1 MDSLFFTLLYID
13 LNTSNYNFK
22 PLDGDIGLFKSNDLT
37 SPLLPLLTLKQ
48 STGFIL
54 NLRDCHLTP
63 MFVFKVSFWFCVC
76 QLVLS
81 FYPFLK
87 TYKKNRVAH
96 LLSPAFG
103 YTFYTLSVRE
113 MILDWSHLGSFRLVL
128 KNKIIAKSS

>member
-96 LLSPAFG
+96 LLS
-103 YTFYTLSVRE
+103 
-113 MILDWSHLGSFRLVL
+113 FRVSQ
-128 KNKIIAKSS
+128 ACP